1 MIIEIE
7 SSSLVPPYEQLR
19 HQLATM
25 IESGVLPAGHRLP
38 SVRQLAGDLGLANG
52 TVARAY
58 RELESADLV
67 TTAGRNGTAVTSTA
81 TITVAARQSRLREAA
96 DAFVRLTRQLGAAD
110 QETLAALAKAGLRPA
125 PANER

>member
-7 SSSLVPPYEQLR
+7 SSSMVPPYEQLR

-81 TITVAARQSRLREAA
+81 AITMAARQSRLREAA

-110 QETLAALAKAGLRPA
+110 QETLAALARAGLRPT